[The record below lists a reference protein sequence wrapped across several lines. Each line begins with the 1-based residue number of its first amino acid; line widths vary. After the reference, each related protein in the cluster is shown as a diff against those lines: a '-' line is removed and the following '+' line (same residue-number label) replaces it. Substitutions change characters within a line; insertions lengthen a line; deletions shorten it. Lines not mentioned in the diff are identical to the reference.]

1 MGDRPYLFLDDRTQ
15 KGKVFWTFAGLIISK
30 PTGNLDFEICYLL
43 CYNRPVMLSAEK
55 ISLEQLLDAG
65 VHFGHQRRRWH
76 PRMAPFIYTEEKGVH
91 IFDLAQTRERLI
103 TAAKFLH
110 QTAKDGGTI
119 IFVGTKRQA
128 KDIVR
133 SEAERCGAMFIT
145 ERWLGGLLTNFD
157 SVKIN
162 MERLK
167 DLTERREKGE
177 LAHYTKKEQLEIDR
191 KIKKLDLLVGG
202 IRELKELPAAIVL
215 ASAKRE
221 QTAVR
226 EANRTGIPLV
236 AIVDT
241 NADPQPIDYPIPGND
256 DARKSL
262 ALIFKILADAILEDG
277 TSEGALEDLGLST
290 RSLNA
295 LKKAG
300 IETLEKLQAMSEGEL
315 KAVKGL
321 GEKSVKEIVKKLK

>member
-1 MGDRPYLFLDDRTQ
+1 
-15 KGKVFWTFAGLIISK
+15 
-30 PTGNLDFEICYLL
+30 
-43 CYNRPVMLSAEK
+43 MLSAEK
-55 ISLEQLLDAG
+55 ITLEELLDAG

-91 IFDLAQTRERLI
+91 IFDLAKTRDGLI
-103 TAAKFLH
+103 KAAKALH
-110 QTAKDGGTI
+110 QTAKDGGKI

-133 SEAERCGAMFIT
+133 NEAERCGAMFIT

-157 SVKIN
+157 HVKIN
-162 MERLK
+162 MERLN
-167 DLTERREKGE
+167 DLTAKREKGE
-177 LAHYTKKEQLEIDR
+177 LAHYTKKEQLLIDR
-191 KIKKLDLLVGG
+191 QVTKLELLVGG
-202 IRELKELPAAIVL
+202 IRNLKELPEAIVL
-215 ASAKRE
+215 ASARRE

-226 EANRTGIPLV
+226 EANRKGIPLV

-262 ALIFKILADAILEDG
+262 ALIFKILADAVETGYGGSEDGGRKTEDRSRRRKTEDG
-277 TSEGALEDLGLST
+277 TREGTLEGLGLST
-290 RSLNA
+290 RSSNA

-300 IETLEKLQAMSEGEL
+300 ITSTEKLQKMGQEEL
-315 KAVKGL
+315 MNIKGL
-321 GEKSVKEIVKKLK
+321 GPKSVKEIVKKLK

>member
-1 MGDRPYLFLDDRTQ
+1 
-15 KGKVFWTFAGLIISK
+15 
-30 PTGNLDFEICYLL
+30 
-43 CYNRPVMLSAEK
+43 
-55 ISLEQLLDAG
+55 
-65 VHFGHQRRRWH
+65 
-76 PRMAPFIYTEEKGVH
+76 MAPYIYTEDKKIH
-91 IFDLAQTRERLI
+91 ILDLAQTRDRLI

-110 QTAKDGGTI
+110 QTAKDGGTV

-133 SEAERCGAMFIT
+133 NEAERCEAMFIT

-157 SVKIN
+157 HVKIN
-162 MERLK
+162 MERLN
-167 DLTERREKGE
+167 DLTAKRERGE
-177 LAHYTKKEQLEIDR
+177 FEHYTKKERLEIDR
-191 KIKKLDLLVGG
+191 KIKKLELLVGG
-202 IRELKELPAAIVL
+202 IRSLKNLPAAVVL
-215 ASAKRE
+215 ASARRE

-226 EANRTGIPLV
+226 EANRKGIPLV

-262 ALIFKILADAILEDG
+262 ALLFKILADAVEEGSGGTEDRKQKTEDRSRRQKTEDG
-277 TSEGALEDLGLST
+277 VGEAALEGLGLST

-300 IETLEKLQAMSEGEL
+300 VTSVEKLQEMSEDDLLG
-315 KAVKGL
+315 VKGL
-321 GEKSVKEIVKKLK
+321 GKKLVKEITKKLK

>member
-1 MGDRPYLFLDDRTQ
+1 
-15 KGKVFWTFAGLIISK
+15 
-30 PTGNLDFEICYLL
+30 
-43 CYNRPVMLSAEK
+43 MLSAEK
-55 ISLEQLLDAG
+55 ITLEELLDAG

-76 PRMAPFIYTEEKGVH
+76 PRMAPFIYTEEKGIH
-91 IFDLAQTRERLI
+91 IFDLAQTRNRLI

-128 KDIVR
+128 KDTVR
-133 SEAERCGAMFIT
+133 AEAERCGAMFIT
-145 ERWLGGLLTNFD
+145 ERWLGGLLTNLE

-167 DLTERREKGE
+167 GLTEKRKKGE

-202 IRELKELPAAIVL
+202 IQELKELPAAIVL

-226 EANRTGIPLV
+226 EANRKGIPLV

-241 NADPQPIDYPIPGND
+241 NADPQPIDYPVPGND

-262 ALIFKILADAILEDG
+262 ALLFKILADAIEAGYRETENREQKTEDRPRKQRTEDG
-277 TSEGALEDLGLST
+277 AGEGALGDLGLST

-300 IETLEKLQAMSEGEL
+300 IKTVTELQKMTEEEL

-321 GEKSVKEIVKKLK
+321 GEKSAKEIQEKLKVGVPFSVTLNF

>member
-1 MGDRPYLFLDDRTQ
+1 
-15 KGKVFWTFAGLIISK
+15 
-30 PTGNLDFEICYLL
+30 
-43 CYNRPVMLSAEK
+43 MLSAEK
-55 ISLEQLLDAG
+55 ITLEELLDAG

-76 PRMAPFIYTEEKGVH
+76 PRMASYIYTEDKGIH
-91 IFDLAQTRERLI
+91 ILDLAKTRDCLI
-103 TAAKFLH
+103 EAAKFLH

-157 SVKIN
+157 HVKIN
-162 MERLK
+162 MARLN
-167 DLTERREKGE
+167 DLIAKSEGGE
-177 LAHYTKKEQLEIDR
+177 FAHYTKKERLEIDR
-191 KIKKLDLLVGG
+191 QIGKLELLVGG
-202 IRELKELPAAIVL
+202 IRHLKDLPAAIVL
-215 ASAKRE
+215 ASARRE

-226 EANRTGIPLV
+226 EANRKGIPLV

-241 NADPQPIDYPIPGND
+241 NADPQPIDHSIPGND

-262 ALIFKILADAILEDG
+262 ALLFKILADAVETGYGGSEGGEQKTEDRSRRRKTEDG
-277 TSEGALEDLGLST
+277 TSGGALENLELST

-295 LKKAG
+295 LKKVSV
-300 IETLEKLQAMSEGEL
+300 TSTEKLQKMSEEEL

-321 GEKSVKEIVKKLK
+321 GEKSVKEILGKIKTQK

>member
-1 MGDRPYLFLDDRTQ
+1 
-15 KGKVFWTFAGLIISK
+15 
-30 PTGNLDFEICYLL
+30 
-43 CYNRPVMLSAEK
+43 
-55 ISLEQLLDAG
+55 LEELLDAG

-76 PRMAPFIYTEEKGVH
+76 PRMASYIYTEDKGIH
-91 IFDLAQTRERLI
+91 ILDLAKTRDYLI
-103 TAAKFLH
+103 IAAKFLH
-110 QTAKDGGTI
+110 QTAKDGGTV

-157 SVKIN
+157 HVKIN
-162 MERLK
+162 MERLN
-167 DLTERREKGE
+167 DLTAKREKGE
-177 LAHYTKKEQLEIDR
+177 FEHYTKKERLEIDR
-191 KIKKLDLLVGG
+191 KIKKLELLVGG
-202 IRELKELPAAIVL
+202 IRNLKKLPAAVVL
-215 ASAKRE
+215 ASARRE

-226 EANRTGIPLV
+226 EANRKGVPLV

-241 NADPQPIDYPIPGND
+241 NADPQPIDHPIPGND

-262 ALIFKILADAILEDG
+262 ALLFKILADAVEEGYRGTEDG
-277 TSEGALEDLGLST
+277 GQKAPASTSSSEARRGGEDESTLGDLGLST

-300 IETLEKLQAMSEGEL
+300 IETIEKLREMSEEEL
-315 KAVKGL
+315 NAVKGL
-321 GEKSVKEIVKKLK
+321 GAKSVKEIIKKLQ

>member
-1 MGDRPYLFLDDRTQ
+1 
-15 KGKVFWTFAGLIISK
+15 
-30 PTGNLDFEICYLL
+30 
-43 CYNRPVMLSAEK
+43 MLSVEK
-55 ISLEQLLDAG
+55 ITLEELLDAG

-91 IFDLAQTRERLI
+91 IFDLAKTRDRLI
-103 TAAKFLH
+103 KAAKVLY
-110 QTAKDGGTI
+110 QTAKDGGKI

-133 SEAERCGAMFIT
+133 TEAERCGAMYIT

-157 SVKIN
+157 HVKIN
-162 MERLK
+162 MERLN
-167 DLTERREKGE
+167 DLTAKREKGE
-177 LAHYTKKEQLEIDR
+177 LAHYTKKEQLLIDR
-191 KIKKLDLLVGG
+191 QVTKLELLVGG
-202 IRELKELPAAIVL
+202 IRNLKELPAAIVL
-215 ASAKRE
+215 ASARRE

-226 EANRTGIPLV
+226 EANRKGIPLV

-241 NADPQPIDYPIPGND
+241 NADPQPIDYLIPGND

-262 ALIFKILADAILEDG
+262 ALIFKILADAVEEGCRETEDREQRVEDRSRRRKTEDG
-277 TSEGALEDLGLST
+277 TSGGALENLGLST

-300 IETLEKLQAMSEGEL
+300 ITSVGKLQKMTDEEL
-315 KAVKGL
+315 MGVKGL
-321 GEKSVKEIVKKLK
+321 GEKSVKEIKAQSAKIKT

>member
-1 MGDRPYLFLDDRTQ
+1 
-15 KGKVFWTFAGLIISK
+15 
-30 PTGNLDFEICYLL
+30 
-43 CYNRPVMLSAEK
+43 MLSAEK
-55 ISLEQLLDAG
+55 IGLEELLEAG

-76 PRMAPFIYTEEKGVH
+76 PRMAPYIYTEDKGVH
-91 IFDLAQTRERLI
+91 ILDLAKTRDHLI

-110 QTAKDGGTI
+110 KVAADGGKI

-133 SEAERCGAMFIT
+133 NEAERCGAMFIT

-157 SVKIN
+157 HVKIN
-162 MERLK
+162 MERLN
-167 DLTERREKGE
+167 DLTAKREKGE

-191 KIKKLDLLVGG
+191 KIKKLDLFVGG
-202 IRELKELPAAIVL
+202 IRELKELPAAVVL

-226 EANRTGIPLV
+226 EANRKNIPLV

-241 NADPQPIDYPIPGND
+241 NADPQPIDYLIPGND

-262 ALIFKILADAILEDG
+262 ALLFKLLADAVEEGYRGAEDG
-277 TSEGALEDLGLST
+277 EQKAEDRSRRQKTEGGAGEDTLESLGLSARSLGALE
-290 RSLNA
+290 
-295 LKKAG
+295 KAG
-300 IETLEKLQAMSEGEL
+300 IKTIKKLQKMTEEEL
-315 KAVKGL
+315 TEIKGL
-321 GEKSVKEIVKKLK
+321 GPKSIKEIVKKLK

>member
-1 MGDRPYLFLDDRTQ
+1 
-15 KGKVFWTFAGLIISK
+15 
-30 PTGNLDFEICYLL
+30 
-43 CYNRPVMLSAEK
+43 MLSAEK
-55 ISLEQLLDAG
+55 IGLEELLDAG

-76 PRMAPFIYTEEKGVH
+76 PRMASYIYIEDKGVH
-91 IFDLAQTRERLI
+91 ILDLAKTRDRLI
-103 TAAKFLH
+103 EAAKFLH

-133 SEAERCGAMFIT
+133 NEAERCGAMFIT

-162 MERLK
+162 MERLN
-167 DLTERREKGE
+167 DLTAKREKGE
-177 LAHYTKKEQLEIDR
+177 LDHYTKKEQLEIDR
-191 KIKKLDLLVGG
+191 KIKKLELFVGG
-202 IRELKELPAAIVL
+202 IRDLKELPAAIVL

-226 EANRTGIPLV
+226 EANRKNVPLV

-262 ALIFKILADAILEDG
+262 ALLFKILANSVEEGYKGFEGGKGHKEADVKADVGDG
-277 TSEGALEDLGLST
+277 GIEGLGLST

-300 IETLEKLQAMSEGEL
+300 IETIERLQKMTEEEL

-321 GEKSVKEIVKKLK
+321 GAKSVKEIVKKLK

>member
-1 MGDRPYLFLDDRTQ
+1 
-15 KGKVFWTFAGLIISK
+15 
-30 PTGNLDFEICYLL
+30 
-43 CYNRPVMLSAEK
+43 MLSAEK
-55 ISLEQLLDAG
+55 ITLEELLDAG

-76 PRMAPFIYTEEKGVH
+76 PRMAPFIYTEEKGIH
-91 IFDLAQTRERLI
+91 IFDLAQTRNRLI

-133 SEAERCGAMFIT
+133 TEAERCGAMFIT

-167 DLTERREKGE
+167 DLTGKREKGE

-202 IRELKELPAAIVL
+202 IQELKELPAAIVL

-226 EANRTGIPLV
+226 EANRKGIPLV
-236 AIVDT
+236 AIIDT
-241 NADPQPIDYPIPGND
+241 NADPQPINYPIPGND

-262 ALIFKILADAILEDG
+262 ALLFKILADAVLEGRGGTEDG
-277 TSEGALEDLGLST
+277 GQKTEDRSRGQRTEDGAGEDTLEGLGLST

-300 IETLEKLQAMSEGEL
+300 ISSTEKLQKMSEEEL
-315 KAVKGL
+315 TGIKGL
-321 GEKSVKEIVKKLK
+321 GKKSIEEIVKKLK